1 MAVRR
6 PVYIGR
12 AVVFDQS
19 EDIFE
24 YTDAFMTDMQTF
36 AGWVHS
42 QYPSTELVTTG
53 ATGTLLA
60 NQSFTDTY
68 YVAGAYTTRVDRFS
82 TEAETPNISMV
93 TDTYSRI
100 RQINNVGTEPTGDA
114 NNLQF
119 PLYLTD
125 TGDLRAMSRQDF
137 VDTFVTPV
145 IPLIASNG
153 TDLINGGTY
162 FMTTSASPAEGTVL
176 PTPAA
181 VNSVANI
188 GAYTSGGIPEATKQ
202 TDDTNYYIARVEY
215 PLTAYDPIE
224 LVLPLYFDAGS
235 EQLRMYSATGW
246 AALLGPFLQYYMATN
261 PDYALSYNINGG
273 GVNRGTSFV
282 DSRVTPTGT
291 GYTQLYVN
299 ANDYR
304 TQEFPTGTES
314 VVAGTTKTLRLV
326 IGTSGATYA
335 ASSSPTGSVDE
346 GANITFTM
354 TTTGVANGST
364 IPYSIGGIT
373 EADITAGAL
382 SGYITIN
389 SNTGGTTITLNS
401 DGVIESETINFLCMG
416 QTVNVTVND
425 TGLEVFPASTLVG
438 WGNESREIYNATPG
452 LTAQAFCTIL
462 FDNEFTSNN
471 RVRITTTSGT
481 NAATAT
487 PKTDYMEIGAN
498 YTTPLIQFRYTQ
510 TTSEGAGTNFDDGA
524 YQPTTW
530 YTLTDGG
537 VGAQL
542 NALAEAICPSS
553 GEVSELASTNGLVF
567 EVRISEAGQPTVTR
581 SFATNSGVYTLFA
594 RASTFAIP

>member
-12 AVVFDQS
+12 DIVFNQS

-53 ATGTLLA
+53 TTGTLLA
-60 NQSFTDTY
+60 NQNFTDTY

-125 TGDLRAMSRQDF
+125 TGDLRAMNRQDF

-153 TDLINGGTY
+153 TDLVNGGTY
-162 FMTTSASPAEGTVL
+162 FMTTSAAPTNGTVL

-181 VNSVANI
+181 VNSVANV
-188 GAYTSGGIPEATKQ
+188 GAYTSAGIPEATKQ

-235 EQLRMYSATGW
+235 EQLRMYTATEW
-246 AALLGPFLQYYMATN
+246 AALLGPFLQYYMGSN
-261 PDYALSYNINGG
+261 PDYSLSYNINGD
-273 GVNRGTSFV
+273 GVARGTSFV

-291 GYTQLYVN
+291 GYTQLFVN

-335 ASSSPTGSVDE
+335 ASSNPVGSVDE
-346 GANITFTM
+346 GSTLTFTM
-354 TTTGVANGST
+354 TTTGVSNGST

-373 EADITAGAL
+373 EADITSGAL
-382 SGYITIN
+382 TGYITIN
-389 SNTGGTTITLNS
+389 SNTGSTSITLNS
-401 DGVIESETINFLCMG
+401 DGVIESETVNFLCMG
-416 QTVNVTVND
+416 QTVDVTVND
-425 TGLEVFPASTLVG
+425 TGLQPFPASTLVG
-438 WGNESREIYNATPG
+438 WSNETRELYNATSG
-452 LTAQAFCTIL
+452 DLAQAFCTIE

-487 PKTDYMEIGAN
+487 PKTGYMEIGAN

-510 TTSEGAGTNFDDGA
+510 TGSAGTGTNFDDGT
-524 YQPTTW
+524 YQPSTW

-537 VGAQL
+537 VSNQL
-542 NALAEAICPSS
+542 NAIAEATCPPTGQSS
-553 GEVSELASTNGLVF
+553 QSASASGLVF

-581 SFATNSGVYTLFA
+581 SSGTDSYNLNA
-594 RASTFAIP
+594 LASTLAIP